1 MITIKVNIDSA
12 LSGLDR
18 MARGVQDTSPLMADL
33 ADALAS
39 ESERQFAAQSGPL
52 GQWAI
57 LRPVT
62 QRMRE
67 RRGTWPGKMLQV
79 TSGGLAA
86 SVQTKS
92 DRATATIGS
101 NKVYAAIHQFGG
113 VTSPKSMIPG
123 KTIPA
128 RPYLPFNPRT
138 HQLTREAEQE
148 VQERIAEWAADLG
161 FK

>member
-1 MITIKVNIDSA
+1 MITIKVNLDSA
-12 LSGLDR
+12 MSALNR
-18 MARGVQDTSPLMADL
+18 MACGVQDTSPLMADL

-52 GQWAI
+52 GQWDI

-79 TSGGLAA
+79 SAGGLAA
-86 SVQTKS
+86 SVQTRS
-92 DRATATIGS
+92 DKTTATIGS
-101 NKVYAAIHQFGG
+101 NKVYAAMHQFGG
-113 VTSPKSMIPG
+113 TTSPRSMIPS

-128 RPYLPFNPRT
+128 RPFLPFNPNT
-138 HQLTREAEQE
+138 NQLTTEAAQAVQDRIADWAAEQ
-148 VQERIAEWAADLG
+148 G